1 MTFDHRRITGPDC
14 LGRRA
19 RWSSVCVLQHAH
31 WPTTE
36 GHSTDL
42 CVHASRDRA
51 DRDSTSLGQICKPA
65 SSLKQMAPPTS
76 RLRERKSRVRCQFGL
91 QLLRFVIAE
100 LMDHMIRYDTRQ
112 LKNVAYSD
120 KSRLNVMVKFAP
132 FATKTRRVLNKV
144 RSATNWCAFRIKSD
158 RQHRRT
164 QKTDRLHHLFT
175 KRFCPKVHWSSS

>member
-91 QLLRFVIAE
+91 WSLRSVIAE
-100 LMDHMIRYDTRQ
+100 LMDHTLQLRSSSAQKRCIQRQGSFKCRGQVCAIRYKDATRSKQ
-112 LKNVAYSD
+112 GV
-120 KSRLNVMVKFAP
+120 
-132 FATKTRRVLNKV
+132 
-144 RSATNWCAFRIKSD
+144 
-158 RQHRRT
+158 
-164 QKTDRLHHLFT
+164 
-175 KRFCPKVHWSSS
+175 FCH